1 MTYRLWNG
9 DKVDDTDPW
18 CPVCL
23 DLSYPNFESVRLRKT
38 ADFRRPNPCRIV
50 KGALLGA
57 SVVWRSVPD
66 FKHRAEEYDC
76 EYCDALLQIIDVF
89 WKGQN
94 PGITVNR
101 GVRAFKLT
109 TREDASVEISEFL
122 RSVYS
127 QPLDLQLYT
136 PSGTNYFRGCNNES
150 GVIQQY

>member
-1 MTYRLWNG
+1 M
-9 DKVDDTDPW
+9 
-18 CPVCL
+18 
-23 DLSYPNFESVRLRKT
+23 
-38 ADFRRPNPCRIV
+38 
-50 KGALLGA
+50 
-57 SVVWRSVPD
+57 WRSVPD

-122 RSVYS
+122 CSVYS